1 MRLFGN
7 LNKSS
12 RRRMLII
19 GIVTIALLSVFF
31 LYPLVVR
38 FIVGQH
44 QKSVILELI
53 EWRDDFEEI
62 SSEAQAFDAIE
73 MYEYISIYYTAGEGY
88 FSSEKMSS
96 KLEHQRRQSLD
107 TIITSLED
115 FTGLQY
121 GHDLKRWKEWR
132 ELSES
137 KARGT
142 VSEELKVPDSDE
154 DESRRSRDL

>member
-1 MRLFGN
+1 MRLSGN

-12 RRRMLII
+12 RRKILVI
-19 GIVTIALLSVFF
+19 GIVIIVLLSVFF

-38 FIVGQH
+38 FLIGQH
-44 QKSVILELI
+44 QKNVILLLV

-62 SSEAQAFDAIE
+62 SSEAHAFHAID
-73 MYEYISIYYTAGEGY
+73 MYEYSSTYYNVAGEGY

-96 KLEHQRRQSLD
+96 KLAHQRKQTLE

-132 ELSES
+132 EHLASECS
-137 KARGT
+137 
-142 VSEELKVPDSDE
+142 VEEVN
-154 DESRRSRDL
+154 